1 VRIGY
6 PLTRFIKTVN
16 TLKQKGNLEKEMY
29 ALLKADESIFDFLEE
44 FAFQGFCYGS
54 IQSYDNEY
62 INPNLRAAL
71 GYGPADSVAW
81 SVRQAYIATFKPA
94 ELALP
99 QQSPGIQLPERLIAC
114 PHSNGSAVWMQCR
127 GLLLTPSEANQT
139 RLLIGCTQTV
149 PDAATDPEL
158 PQPIPVSAPLTKLEA
173 EHLLLRTIIDN
184 IPINIYVKDRQSKKV
199 LLNRAEYEY
208 MGAQSDASVIGK
220 DDFELYPDESARLS
234 VAEDQQ
240 VITTGQPMLGKE
252 TLNTRLDGSQCW
264 FLSSKLPLRDEH
276 GQITG
281 LLGISFDITARK
293 RAEIELKRI
302 KEQLEETNR
311 VARVGGWEL
320 DLVRKTLYW
329 SATTRDIHELPPDY
343 EPDLAS
349 SINFYKEG
357 ISRDRIRQ
365 VVEHCILDGTPWDLE
380 LQVVTAKGREIWVRA
395 LGKAEMGPTGPNRI
409 YGTFQDIDERKR
421 SQINA
426 QEAGDL
432 LKKLTDNLPG
442 ALYQFQ
448 LLDENEHSFTYVSL
462 GAAELFEL
470 DTTAIKNNYR
480 DLTGRIHPDDM
491 PVLIESIFES
501 KRTMQRWGM
510 DFRVVLPTKG
520 ERWLRAEAMP
530 EQQPDRVLWNGYFQ
544 DISTRKYAEQELA
557 KSQAQAQ
564 AASRSKSE
572 FLANMSHE
580 IRTPLNGIIGFSD
593 LLMRT
598 RMDDTQHQYA
608 SMVHQSANSLLDII
622 NDILDFSKIEA
633 GKLELVVEKT
643 DLLEIGS
650 QVVDMIKYQAHKKEL
665 EMLLNIAP
673 NVPRF
678 AWADPIRLRQ
688 ILVNLLGNAVKFTE
702 LGEVELQ
709 IEALP
714 DPPPGHSTVRFSVK
728 DTGIG
733 IDPKNQ
739 TKIFEAFSQEDTS
752 TTRRFGGTGLG
763 ITISNR
769 LLALMNS
776 HLDIDS
782 EVGKGSIFSFDLTL
796 KTEAGEPTLAPQKP
810 DHINRVLIVDDNER
824 SRAILAGMLERSQI
838 QTDQVASGIMALR
851 KLTSGEKYDV
861 ILMDYHMPYP
871 DGIHT
876 IRTIR
881 KEIASLGEQQ
891 IILFHDSSDEEY
903 VHTACDEL
911 GVLIR
916 LVKPVRMPQLMKSF
930 GQVSIRKTLS
940 SARETNGAGVLGTG
954 LNPNQIRIMIA
965 EDNPINML
973 LATTILRHIIP
984 GVTILAAVNGTEAV
998 EMVRKEMPTLI
1009 FMDLQMPEMNGYE
1022 ATMVIRRFEQTTRV
1036 PIIALTAGT
1045 VKGEKERCLEAG
1057 MDDYVTKPVV
1067 KNTLE
1072 VVVRK
1077 WLAVLA
1083 QRKEINAL
1091 KP

>member
-1 VRIGY
+1 MI
-6 PLTRFIKTVN
+6 
-16 TLKQKGNLEKEMY
+16 
-29 ALLKADESIFDFLEE
+29 KADESIFDFLED
-44 FAFQGFCYGS
+44 FAFHGFCYGG
-54 IQSYDNEY
+54 IQSYDSEFVSSH
-62 INPNLRAAL
+62 LRAAL
-71 GYGPADSVAW
+71 GYRAHDVISGSI
-81 SVRQAYIATFKPA
+81 RQAYIATFESV
-94 ELALP
+94 ELP
-99 QQSPGIQLPERLIAC
+99 EPIGNVVTQLPDQLVQCR
-114 PHSNGSAVWMQCR
+114 HSDGAVVWMQCR
-127 GLLLTPSEANQT
+127 GLIVAGIELEAPRLLVACTQAVPDMSLPASTNGPGPGSATPS
-139 RLLIGCTQTV
+139 
-149 PDAATDPEL
+149 
-158 PQPIPVSAPLTKLEA
+158 KLET
-173 EHLLLRTIIDN
+173 EYQLLRTIIDN
-184 IPINIYVKDRQSKKV
+184 IPINIYVKDPQSRKV
-199 LLNRAEYEY
+199 LLNRAELDY
-208 MGAQSDASVIGK
+208 MVAQNDEEVIGK
-220 DDFELYPDESARLS
+220 DDFELYPAESARQS
-234 VAEDQQ
+234 VAEDQA
-240 VITTGQPMLGKE
+240 VFTTGQPMLGKE

-264 FLSSKLPLRDEH
+264 FLSSKIPLRQED
-276 GQITG
+276 GSITG

-293 RAEIELKRI
+293 QAEIELKRI

-320 DLVRKTLYW
+320 DLVRETLYW
-329 SATTRDIHELPPDY
+329 SATTREIHELPDDY
-343 EPDLAS
+343 KPDLES

-357 ISRDRIRQ
+357 PSRERIKEA
-365 VVEHCILDGTPWDLE
+365 VETCMQDGTPWDLE
-380 LQVVTAKGREIWVRA
+380 LQVITAKGRELWVRA
-395 LGKAEMGPTGPNRI
+395 LGKAERINGRPTRI

-432 LKKLTDNLPG
+432 LKKLSDNIPG
-442 ALYQFQ
+442 ALFQFQ
-448 LLDENEHSFTYVSL
+448 FLGESDHSFTYVSV
-462 GAAELFEL
+462 GAATLFEL
-470 DTTAIKNNYR
+470 STGDIMNNYR
-480 DLTGRIHPDDM
+480 DLTNRIHPEDM
-491 PVLIESIFES
+491 PLLIESIFES

-510 DFRVVLPTKG
+510 DFRVTLPTKG

-530 EQQPDRVLWNGYFQ
+530 EQLPDRMLWNGYFQ

-564 AASRSKSE
+564 AASKSKSE

-633 GKLELVVEKT
+633 GKLELSIEKT

-673 NVPRF
+673 DVPRF

-709 IEALP
+709 LEAM
-714 DPPPGHSTVRFSVK
+714 PGPEPGQSTIRFSVK

-733 IDPKNQ
+733 IDPRNQ
-739 TKIFEAFSQEDTS
+739 RKIFEAFSQEDTS

-776 HLDIDS
+776 HLEIES
-782 EVGKGSIFSFDLTL
+782 EVGKGSIFSFDVTF
-796 KTEAGEPTLAPQKP
+796 KTEPDVTVVAPDKST
-810 DHINRVLIVDDNER
+810 HVNRVLIVDDNDR

-838 QTDQVASGIMALR
+838 QVDQVASGVMALR

-891 IILFHDSSDEEY
+891 IILLHDSSDEEY

-911 GVLIR
+911 GVMIR
-916 LVKPVRMPQLMKSF
+916 LVKPARMPQLMKSF
-930 GQVSIRKTLS
+930 NQVSIRRTLS
-940 SARETNGAGVLGTG
+940 NARENNGAGVLGTG
-954 LNPNQIRIMIA
+954 LTPDQIKIMIA

-1022 ATMVIRRFEQTTRV
+1022 ATMVIRRFEKTTRV

-1072 VVVRK
+1072 VIVRK
-1077 WLAVLA
+1077 WLAILA
-1083 QRKEINAL
+1083 QRKGIQAMQS
-1091 KP
+1091 